1 MYSNRP
7 LKALALLATLLPAL
21 TLALPG
27 DRQQAIEIEAQSALR
42 EEQKGVTVYEGD
54 VKIQQGSMVI
64 KADKVT
70 LYTTGNTLTRIVCV
84 GTPAYY
90 EQQPK
95 PDGGPVIARA
105 NTIEYRLDTETI
117 ELVDNASL
125 DQDGT
130 TLNGERID
138 YDVRQQIIKARGGAG
153 DGNERIRMV
162 IPPNQQQGAE

>member
-1 MYSNRP
+1 MYSNRL
-7 LKALALLATLLPAL
+7 LKTLALLTTLLPAL
-21 TLALPG
+21 ALALPG
-27 DRQQAIEIEAQSALR
+27 DRQQPIEIEATSALR
-42 EEQKGVTVYEGD
+42 DEQKGVTVYEGD
-54 VKIQQGSMVI
+54 VLIRQGSMVI
-64 KADKVT
+64 RADKVT
-70 LYTTGNTLTRIVCV
+70 LHTTGNTLTRIVCT

-117 ELVDNASL
+117 ELLENASL

-138 YDVRQQIIKARGGAG
+138 YDLRQEIIKARGGTG
-153 DGNERIRMV
+153 EGNERIRMV
-162 IPPNQQQGAE
+162 IPPSQQQGAE